1 MQARAYY
8 RRQCHHQPSMAP
20 FVDAAAPLPV
30 TEALG
35 RDNIAL
41 PISPVLGADQAREVV
56 AAIAAA
62 A

>member
-1 MQARAYY
+1 M
-8 RRQCHHQPSMAP
+8 
-20 FVDAAAPLPV
+20 LPV

-56 AAIAAA
+56 TAIASAV
-62 A
+62 